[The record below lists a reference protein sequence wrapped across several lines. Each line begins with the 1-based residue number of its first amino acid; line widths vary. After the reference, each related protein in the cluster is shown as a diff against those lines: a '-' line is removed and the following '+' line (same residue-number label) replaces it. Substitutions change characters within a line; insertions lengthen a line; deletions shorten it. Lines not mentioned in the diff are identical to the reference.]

1 MTVCPDARGR
11 RFAAGCIE
19 GLYSLALRGQRGKN
33 VFPDARGFR
42 RLAAPRFEPPSG
54 WRPGRLRFRPQSGLV
69 QRGVINA
76 ACRQRWWAPLKMKG
90 AMMIKP
96 YNRPAGEGKQANR
109 PAGVAMHP
117 FCRLRRRL
125 STGKRLTRFSG
136 RFCSPTN
143 HVRLPPRR
151 GRFAL
156 CSAFVLISILRHNA
170 AKTSPS
176 GVHSEHILKER
187 QRRAKCSESFHL

>member
-1 MTVCPDARGR
+1 MTVCPD
-11 RFAAGCIE
+11 
-19 GLYSLALRGQRGKN
+19 
-33 VFPDARGFR
+33 VRGFR

-69 QRGVINA
+69 QRGVCMLPA
-76 ACRQRWWAPLKMKG
+76 AAVVGAFKNEMKG

-109 PAGVAMHP
+109 PAGVEMHP

-156 CSAFVLISILRHNA
+156 RSAFVLISILRHNA

-176 GVHSEHILKER
+176 GGGAVGRRGAFPTGEARFYGFRCLWQRCRRKAAIKLIAR
-187 QRRAKCSESFHL
+187 QGDTTTLSR